1 MATRKTTNNPTGEH
15 FASVRK
21 LMYPDS
27 PSRTGAAYVDRYGA
41 PDRSTSSIAWPNQP
55 QPPQYV
61 MPRVDYVSSGYP
73 EEQVG
78 GIIPYGGQ
86 SGGFT
91 RPRSGPYMG
100 PSEQL
105 ISPYT
110 WQGFLDMLKGG
121 RARGSQAK
129 TSGVQSIIPGAGG
142 TPELPSIYTPDDYVL
157 PQLTG
162 YPEED
167 IGAGAGLYP
176 AYEPVPPATPEAIEE
191 EKEVVDTAVGDDL
204 KTQEKSEL
212 HDIIDRAYKGE
223 FGAVD
228 DQAIEGMLESLRKR
242 LFALYESPDSFT
254 GDPPLMKPSV
264 LAKTATLQNSID
276 SLEGFRDRM
285 SDINAAYQTEA
296 QRMASVELAT
306 ELGRGLF
313 PNLFPEGGQIS
324 FNDLNLLLQLA
335 EFRRKE
341 AVLAKAPDVTK
352 FRGFEGGRTPTRG
365 MMA

>member
-1 MATRKTTNNPTGEH
+1 MAMQN
-15 FASVRK
+15 
-21 LMYPDS
+21 
-27 PSRTGAAYVDRYGA
+27 
-41 PDRSTSSIAWPNQP
+41 RST
-55 QPPQYV
+55 PPRDV
-61 MPRVDYVSSGYP
+61 MPRVDYPTGGYP
-73 EEQVG
+73 EEQIG
-78 GIIPYGGQ
+78 GTIPYGITGQ
-86 SGGFT
+86 IAEIPQRSK
-91 RPRSGPYMG
+91 RPSMFF
-100 PSEQL
+100 PSLWQAIQRAL
-105 ISPYT
+105 SPEGIT
-110 WQGFLDMLKGG
+110 EATLSPGG
-121 RARGSQAK
+121 RVRPAPTGSVDLSSYQEPQKLSQTWTPSTRDWMDA
-129 TSGVQSIIPGAGG
+129 GRAYPVGYGGA
-142 TPELPSIYTPDDYVL
+142 PFP
-157 PQLTG
+157 G

-264 LAKTATLQNSID
+264 LSKTLTLQNSID

-341 AVLAKAPDVTK
+341 AVLAKAPDVTI